1 MTYPTHPIIK
11 WNWMSGPG
19 DHLYFASGGNTGV
32 STQMAMLISDSH
44 GFKVGRSGWDGGNGT
59 DLSTE
64 YFRITTTG
72 KVGINE
78 DVPQATLHV
87 RDSIPELRLTN
98 TTTPNAFES
107 GRIRF
112 TEYETA
118 RMQGAFVHY
127 DGDNN
132 KFNIGVHNIDDN
144 LASNDQNTITIDR
157 GDGTLYKYLNNTT
170 VQAAFGG
177 TGQVNGITALPSMA
191 GTPFVVGRDT
201 GSLRSAHFAGNL
213 NFDSG
218 YGIDFS
224 ATGNGGGSMAS
235 ELFDDYEEGSWT
247 PDPNFATTG
256 SAGETALPDG
266 GLQGQYV
273 KIGRLVYYTFSINFQ
288 SRDSSAS
295 GNFYISGLPY
305 NVSNTY
311 WNEES
316 GFPSAY
322 YTGLTNSP
330 GVPSTQPS
338 NADKLYF
345 AVPSSSGNHS
355 SNTYLN
361 HNHIGTG
368 HIRIRGGGVYRTA
381 T

>member
-1 MTYPTHPIIK
+1 SGGGNVFKMTRSAQQISSFEAQQAGVSWFSIRNTDRKVGIGTHSPQETLHVKGAVKFTNVGLHTNFHSTTTIFDVRQSNSDGWSNMTYPTHPLIR
-11 WNWMSGPG
+11 WGWMSGPG
-19 DHLYFASGGNTGV
+19 DHLYLASGGNTPV
-32 STQMAMLISDSH
+32 TTQMAMLISDSH
-44 GFKVGRSGWDGGNGT
+44 GVKVGRSGWDGGNGT

-64 YFRITTTG
+64 YFRITTAG
-72 KVGINE
+72 KVGIGE

-132 KFNIGVHNIDDN
+132 KFKIGVHNIDDN
-144 LASNDQNTITIDR
+144 LASNDQNTIIIDR
-157 GDGTLYKYLNNTT
+157 GDGTLYKHLNNTT

-201 GSLRSAHFAGNL
+201 GSNRSAHFGGNL

-224 ATGNGGGSMAS
+224 ATGNPGGMAS

-247 PDPNFATTG
+247 PDPNFA
-256 SAGETALPDG
+256 
-266 GLQGQYV
+266 
-273 KIGRLVYYTFSINFQ
+273 
-288 SRDSSAS
+288 
-295 GNFYISGLPY
+295 
-305 NVSNTY
+305 
-311 WNEES
+311 
-316 GFPSAY
+316 
-322 YTGLTNSP
+322 
-330 GVPSTQPS
+330 
-338 NADKLYF
+338 
-345 AVPSSSGNHS
+345 
-355 SNTYLN
+355 
-361 HNHIGTG
+361 
-368 HIRIRGGGVYRTA
+368 
-381 T
+381 